1 MNDLTNPTSLENAR
15 RRATMAA
22 ILGLDATTIRVEEVA
37 SQLMQEGVIVDV
49 SLSRWRARASLD
61 LDDLGLP
68 PLAEDE
74 AESIRS
80 IFRLGEKR
88 LLPESYFKRLAACEK
103 VLYRTLAACRREW
116 GLGRHRAIFQKS
128 RFGFVMRYSRFS
140 PTNC

>member
-1 MNDLTNPTSLENAR
+1 MSDPMSLENAR

-68 PLAEDE
+68 PLAED
-74 AESIRS
+74 ASGIM
-80 IFRLGEKR
+80 RLM
-88 LLPESYFKRLAACEK
+88 P
-103 VLYRTLAACRREW
+103 
-116 GLGRHRAIFQKS
+116 
-128 RFGFVMRYSRFS
+128 RYSR
-140 PTNC
+140 NVAR